1 MRKRYIPAFLV
12 ESIATIA
19 VAYNIIEMLTS
30 EWGILEMRPAIWL
43 LWIFTTILTAPAFIL
58 WLLERRGRETISG
71 R

>member
-12 ESIATIA
+12 EGMATIA

-71 R
+71 G